1 MLKKHGCYTCIMPSA
16 IVLVNANFG
25 SDELVASRL
34 KKIHGVIRV
43 YRVSGVYDIVALVQT
58 DAISELKTII
68 TGKIRKIDEIRS
80 CITMMIARSDSA
92 GIAA

>member
-1 MLKKHGCYTCIMPSA
+1 MPSA

-34 KKIHGVIRV
+34 KEIQGIVRV

-58 DAISELKTII
+58 NAISELKAIVMDR
-68 TGKIRKIDEIRS
+68 IRKLDDIRS
-80 CITMMIARSDSA
+80 CITMMVAGTDSV

>member
-1 MLKKHGCYTCIMPSA
+1 MPRA

-34 KKIHGVIRV
+34 REIHGVVSV

-58 DAISELKTII
+58 NAISELRVII
-68 TGKIRKIDEIRS
+68 TDKIRKLDDIRS
-80 CITMMIARSDSA
+80 CITMMVAGSDSI
-92 GIAA
+92 GITA